1 MSQDQRGSAADD
13 RRARIA
19 DRDAV
24 VNRPDRPETSPV
36 SDEALLSGV
45 RRRHGLLAETMR
57 ATDPAIQA
65 ATLPPAPPGRTGS
78 DGARPTQHRSDRGSR
93 GTARDK

>member
-19 DRDAV
+19 DRDAEV
-24 VNRPDRPETSPV
+24 FQPDRPGTSTV

-57 ATDPAIQA
+57 TTDPAIKA
-65 ATLPPAPPGRTGS
+65 ATLPPASPGRTAS
-78 DGARPTQHRSDRGSR
+78 DGARPTQHRTDRTR
-93 GTARDK
+93 GKTREK